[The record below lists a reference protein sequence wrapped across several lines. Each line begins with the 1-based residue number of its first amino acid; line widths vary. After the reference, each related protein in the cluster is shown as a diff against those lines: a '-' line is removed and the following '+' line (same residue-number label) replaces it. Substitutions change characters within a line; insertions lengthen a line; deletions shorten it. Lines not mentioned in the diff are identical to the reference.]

1 MQDALTVMVDMFKNV
16 GLETN
21 LEKIK
26 SLVCTR
32 VYIWGKLRKE
42 AHKIQA
48 TGEGETFRKINWL
61 RLS

>member
-1 MQDALTVMVDMFKNV
+1 MFKNV

-32 VYIWGKLRKE
+32 VYIWGKLNKE
-42 AHKIQA
+42 AYKIQA